1 MTSKT
6 FGYIRVS
13 SKEQNLDR
21 QLESMLQEGIN
32 ERDIYQ
38 EKQSGAT
45 FERPRYKA
53 LKDVLREGDTIVIKS
68 LDRLGRNYEQIKQ
81 EWNDIVNIKKCNIKV
96 LDMPVLDTTNN
107 NKELVNKVITDIVLQ
122 LLGYVAEQER
132 NFIKQRQREGID
144 SAIKKGVKF
153 GRPKAVKPDNFDSV
167 VARVKAGDITSVQA
181 MRELN
186 LTKTTYYKLLKS

>member
-1 MTSKT
+1 MTSKK

-13 SKEQNLDR
+13 TKEQNLDR
-21 QLESMLQEGIN
+21 QLQAMLDEGIN

-38 EKQSGAT
+38 EKLSGAT
-45 FERPRYKA
+45 FERPQYKA
-53 LKDVLREGDTIVIKS
+53 LKEVLREGDTIVIKS

-144 SAIKKGVKF
+144 TAIKKGVRF
-153 GRPKAVKPDNFDSV
+153 GRPKAVKPDNFDLI
-167 VARVKAGDITSVQA
+167 VARVKAGEITSTQA

-186 LTKTTYYKLLKS
+186 LPKTTYYRLLKN

>member
-1 MTSKT
+1 MASKT

-21 QLESMLQEGIN
+21 QLQAMLDEGIN

-45 FERPRYKA
+45 FERPQYKA
-53 LKDVLREGDTIVIKS
+53 LKEVLREGDTIVIKS

-144 SAIKKGVKF
+144 TAIKKGVRF
-153 GRPKAVKPDNFDSV
+153 GRPKAVKPDNFDLI
-167 VARVKAGDITSVQA
+167 VARVKAGEITSIQA

-186 LTKTTYYKLLKS
+186 LPKTTYYRLLKD

>member
-21 QLESMLQEGIN
+21 QLQAMLDEGIN

-38 EKQSGAT
+38 EKLSGAT
-45 FERPRYKA
+45 FERPQYKA
-53 LKDVLREGDTIVIKS
+53 LKEVLREGDTIVIKS

-144 SAIKKGVKF
+144 TAIRNGVRF
-153 GRPKAVKPDNFDSV
+153 GRPKVEKPDNFDSI
-167 VARVKAGDITSVQA
+167 VALVKAGEITSTQA

-186 LTKTTYYKLLKS
+186 LPKTTYYRLLKN